1 MTLKFKKFF
10 IVFDLSFCIADSWYD
25 RNTDLHHSDYLLIKF
40 LMVFTIRDLGQVV
53 QSKYNMYDSKFE
65 TFIDELSELI
75 GWWGQAIMKNHF
87 LKRCQI
93 VSTLFFRSLKT
104 LYVTKN

>member
-1 MTLKFKKFF
+1 MTLKFF

-25 RNTDLHHSDYLLIKF
+25 RNTDLHHLDNLLIKF

-53 QSKYNMYDSKFE
+53 QSKDTMYDSRRFE
-65 TFIDELSELI
+65 NFIDKLSELI

-104 LYVTKN
+104 LYATKN